1 MDYESWIKSLI
12 GSCSELGHK
21 WNDAL
26 LTSMNVVPLTS
37 AGRKYYHLLSSNYY
51 HLLSLN
57 IPKQQKLQEVNT
69 SNDHERLLFLLSDE
83 KRKCIL
89 IM

>member
-1 MDYESWIKSLI
+1 M
-12 GSCSELGHK
+12 SCSELDHK

-26 LTSMNVVPLTS
+26 LTSMNVVPLAST
-37 AGRKYYHLLSSNYY
+37 GPKYYQLLSSNNY

-57 IPKQQKLQEVNT
+57 IPKQQKLQEVNN
-69 SNDHERLLFLLSDE
+69 SNDHERLRLVLFDE